1 MIEYYFIKEFQWKS
15 NWVSESGLLKAKVF
29 ATDEFIKKFEFVDYN
44 IVGQIFTSKK
54 DFQNIEFIRI
64 IISEIEKVIENENSK
79 YIISSEI
86 VLLEVKSEHTKVI
99 DMLGDS
105 EGVEAPLNW
114 NISTLAQLQYI
125 PTTEILKM
133 FNDWK
138 QFLEEQ
144 MDPPSIPSVTT

>member
-114 NISTLAQLQYI
+114 NISTLEQLQYI